1 MSRTL
6 LVVLAADSPLRSEPI
21 THSATNLLPQN
32 IVDYLLQNTNIHQLQ
47 LRGQKGDA
55 VLYRARQQRDPGAGL
70 KILWIGRQPYFAGR
84 TLSRVSTPSLR
95 SKVTSVDSCFDVDDS
110 DENSSEIT
118 QSTENELVSGVDTLA
133 DVLRNDPLLHQLYP
147 TMLEDLGEQAFKT
160 CLTGLLCGFSKD
172 LSGETRDVFEE
183 AAARSMQSAAT
194 IKRIINR
201 IMRPAPGDV
210 DRDDNSIDKIAMP
223 SHKQI
228 HLEEWLDDVEEG
240 EYGTDQHLP
249 SSPDEESEDTEN
261 EDVELDTAQVAQVEQ
276 FVAKSA
282 ALHKFK
288 QQVLLAILPERLA
301 QPLTHITEPEIWL
314 SSQQHLSP
322 LNRLKACVEDYS
334 GRTWQWWPLEP
345 RRRWLQNGEAR
356 MIWSCV
362 SVCL

>member
-1 MSRTL
+1 M
-6 LVVLAADSPLRSEPI
+6 
-21 THSATNLLPQN
+21 
-32 IVDYLLQNTNIHQLQ
+32 Q
-47 LRGQKGDA
+47 LRGQKG
-55 VLYRARQQRDPGAGL
+55 AGL
-70 KILWIGRQPYFAGR
+70 NMLWAGRQPCFDGR
-84 TLSRVSTPSLR
+84 TLSRVSSLSLR

-110 DENSSEIT
+110 DENSSVIT
-118 QSTENELVSGVDTLA
+118 QSTEDELMSGIDTLA
-133 DVLRNDPLLHQLYP
+133 DVLRDDPLLHQLYP

-160 CLTGLLCGFSKD
+160 CLTSLLCGFSKD
-172 LSGETRDVFEE
+172 LSSETRDVCEE
-183 AAARSMQSAAT
+183 AVARSMQSAAT

-210 DRDDNSIDKIAMP
+210 DHHDKSTGKIAMA
-223 SHKQI
+223 SDKQI
-228 HLEEWLDDVEEG
+228 HLEEWLDDVEE
-240 EYGTDQHLP
+240 ERYGTDQHLP
-249 SSPDEESEDTEN
+249 SSPDQESEDTEN

-288 QQVLLAILPERLA
+288 QQVLLAVLPERLA
-301 QPLTHITEPEIWL
+301 QPLTHITEPDIWL